1 MKPISHRVG
10 VLPFLASLFV
20 FAVLT
25 LALGGCGS
33 GGDEGASSTAEQT
46 TGAEATRQAPP
57 SPKYLVARPSDF
69 PSGYTVDQEVT
80 GPTTLAEELEYAT
93 SRQHAAAIRRHRV
106 AGHEI
111 TAQNLDTLQ
120 GIYCSATV
128 YRSSG
133 GAREVFRVWTEQA
146 PGQASEEGWSLER
159 TRVDESLGE
168 ETVAFTGQTAEG
180 TLFMILWRDHE
191 VIGQCGGVGIFVK
204 EPPVDDAIEV
214 ARAQQE
220 RIAEALA

>member
-10 VLPFLASLFV
+10 VMPFLAALLV
-20 FAVLT
+20 FAALV
-25 LALGGCGS
+25 LALGGCG
-33 GGDEGASSTAEQT
+33 GGDDEGASPTAEQT
-46 TGAEATRQAPP
+46 TASEPARQAPP
-57 SPKYLVARPSDF
+57 SPSEVVARPSDF
-69 PSGYTVDQEVT
+69 PGGYTVDHEVT

-93 SRQHAAAIRRHRV
+93 SREHAAAIRAQRV

-128 YRSSG
+128 YRSSE
-133 GAREVFRVWTEQA
+133 GARKVFRLWTEQA
-146 PGQASEEGWSLER
+146 AAQASEEGWTLER
-159 TRVDESLGE
+159 TGVDEPLGE
-168 ETVAFTGQTAEG
+168 ETVAFNGETAEG

-191 VIGQCGGVGIFVK
+191 VIGECGGAGILVND
-204 EPPVDDAIEV
+204 PPVDETVEV